1 MTMGTI
7 LRCAAAALLLGAAPS
22 WAAPYRPVDEG
33 AVLERLPVVVDA
45 TAFELRRLRAR
56 AAADPADPAAALA
69 LAERYLAL
77 GQRTQDPRHVGH
89 ARAVVE
95 RWWTDPE
102 APAELL
108 VLRAAIKQNRH
119 EFDAALADLDRA
131 LALDVGSPRAWAL
144 RATILLVQGKP
155 QESAASCA
163 RLERS
168 GTSIAG
174 AVCHAAAM
182 ARLGQ
187 ARAAMAL
194 LGTTVE
200 SSPGLDPPL
209 EAWARTELAELALLL
224 GDAGAAERELRAAL
238 RAEPGDAFTI
248 IALADLLLD
257 QDRPEEAL
265 ALVRDDPRHDG
276 KLLRSAIA
284 LKALGQPAWR
294 EQAGELEARFAAA
307 AARGDALHLR
317 EEARFRLSVMGE
329 PARALE
335 LARENW
341 RQQREP
347 WDARV
352 LLEGALAAGQ
362 PAEAGAVVAWLA
374 ETGFVDPRLEPAL
387 RRLRGGEG

>member
-1 MTMGTI
+1 MGLI
-7 LRCAAAALLLGAAPS
+7 RYVAVALLLGAAPS
-22 WAAPYRPVDEG
+22 WAAPYRPADDG

-45 TAFELRRLRAR
+45 AAFELRRLRAR
-56 AAADPADPAAALA
+56 AAADPAEPAAALA

-77 GQRTQDPRHVGH
+77 GQRTQDPRYVGY
-89 ARAVVE
+89 ARAAVE
-95 RWWTDPE
+95 RWWTDPGP
-102 APAELL
+102 PAELL

-119 EFDAALADLDRA
+119 EFGAALADVDRA
-131 LALDVGSPRAWAL
+131 LALDPGSPRAWAL

-155 QESAASCA
+155 RESLGSCA
-163 RLERS
+163 RLDRAS
-168 GTSIAG
+168 ASIAG
-174 AVCHAAAM
+174 TVCHAAAV

-194 LGTTVE
+194 LGTTLE
-200 SSPGLDPPL
+200 RSPGLDPAI

-238 RAEPGDAFTI
+238 RAEPDDAFTVN
-248 IALADLLLD
+248 ALADLLLD
-257 QDRPEEAL
+257 QGRPEAAL

-284 LKALGQPAWR
+284 LKMQGLLAWR
-294 EQAGELEARFAAA
+294 EQAAELEARFAAA
-307 AARGDALHLR
+307 TARGDALHLR
-317 EEARFRLSVMGE
+317 EEARFRLTVMEE

-341 RQQREP
+341 RSQREP

-352 LLEGALAAGQ
+352 LLESALAAGR
-362 PAEAGAVVAWLA
+362 PAEAVLAWLD
-374 ETGFVDPRLEPAL
+374 ETGLADPRLEPAL
-387 RRLRGGEG
+387 KRLQGGEG

>member
-1 MTMGTI
+1 MGI
-7 LRCAAAALLLGAAPS
+7 IRCAAAALVLGAAPS
-22 WAAPYRPVDEG
+22 WAAPYRPADDG

-56 AAADPADPAAALA
+56 AAADPADSAAALA

-77 GQRTQDPRHVGH
+77 GQRTQDPRYVGY
-89 ARAVVE
+89 ARAAVE
-95 RWWTDPE
+95 RWWTDSA

-119 EFDAALADLDRA
+119 EFDAALGDLDRV
-131 LALDVGSPRAWAL
+131 LALDPGSPRAWAL

-155 QESAASCA
+155 RDSLASCA
-163 RLERS
+163 WLERT
-168 GTSIAG
+168 GASIAG
-174 AVCHAAAM
+174 TVCHAAAM

-194 LGTTVE
+194 LGTTME
-200 SSPGLDPPL
+200 RSPGLDPAL

-224 GDAGAAERELRAAL
+224 GDAAAAERELRAAL

-248 IALADLLLD
+248 NALADVLLD
-257 QDRPEEAL
+257 QGRPEDTL
-265 ALVRDDPRHDG
+265 GLVRDDPRHDG
-276 KLLRSAIA
+276 KLLRSVIA
-284 LKALGQPAWR
+284 LKALGLPAWR
-294 EQAGELEARFAAA
+294 GQAIELEARFAAA
-307 AARGDALHLR
+307 TARGDALHLR
-317 EEARFRLSVMGE
+317 EEARFRLAVTDE

-341 RQQREP
+341 RSQREP

-352 LLEGALAAGQ
+352 LLESALAAGR
-362 PAEAGAVVAWLA
+362 PAEAGAVIAWLQ
-374 ETGFVDPRLEPAL
+374 ETGFVDPRLEPSLA
-387 RRLRGGEG
+387 RLQGGEG